1 MEKGTHSAQKHEKLQ
16 HLMGQLLAGMPAA
29 ELKNL
34 QSQFDELEARV
45 TAEECNKMEKLLHHV
60 VSAKNIQ
67 KAVKA

>member
-1 MEKGTHSAQKHEKLQ
+1 MGKDTHSTETHGKLQ
-16 HLMGQLLAGMPAA
+16 HLMSQLLAGMAPA

-67 KAVKA
+67 KTIKS